1 MSIVIV
7 KAEGDEERQG
17 RGKRTNHPCV
27 CAVYLAWCQ
36 VLDLFRISFVYS
48 FGLSP
53 SVVVLSSFY
62 K

>member
-1 MSIVIV
+1 MTIIIISE
-7 KAEGDEERQG
+7 ADEEWQG
-17 RGKRTNHPCV
+17 RGKRTNRSCV
-27 CAVYLAWCQ
+27 CAVYLALCE

-48 FGLSP
+48 FGLSS